1 VTPEQKYLVLALFRF
16 GYGNEP
22 SRVEVRI
29 NGLPVSDF
37 QVPELTRDFHPR
49 PYLLPLHHYV
59 GQQIEVQVVHAAPN
73 ENGRIEWRS
82 LETASSITPTPWTL
96 LEIVEQKSKSGTHL
110 ATEYDGSILASGD
123 PPANETYTIVGNTSL
138 QGITA
143 LRLDAIPDPR
153 FPNQGTG
160 RRRDGTFELHEVK
173 LSAAPIEHPEQAV
186 AVPLDQAWSD
196 HEPDASY
203 QARHAIDGNPQSA
216 WTTWPDPNRPHV
228 LVLGPRHD
236 IGMPGGTRLT
246 VTLAFNGE
254 QSSAGRFRLSVCS
267 HPRPVPV
274 ELPANILPY
283 KYAGKA
289 RILFDED
296 EAWMSA
302 LQGVTTLTPTTDAYS
317 GRMALKIEKDKWHS
331 DRLPEVSIPIRM
343 NPGPGEARYLRW
355 AWKKRGGE
363 SIVLEIAHDNTWGPM
378 GDRKFRFQAGS
389 GPEYAGQA
397 VIVDPQLPA
406 EWTVVTR
413 DLATEFGEFTLTG
426 FALTPNDGEFGLF
439 DRILV
444 APTLDDLDAA
454 QPEPRPN

>member
-1 VTPEQKYLVLALFRF
+1 
-16 GYGNEP
+16 
-22 SRVEVRI
+22 
-29 NGLPVSDF
+29 
-37 QVPELTRDFHPR
+37 
-49 PYLLPLHHYV
+49 
-59 GQQIEVQVVHAAPN
+59 
-73 ENGRIEWRS
+73 
-82 LETASSITPTPWTL
+82 
-96 LEIVEQKSKSGTHL
+96 
-110 ATEYDGSILASGD
+110 
-123 PPANETYTIVGNTSL
+123 
-138 QGITA
+138 
-143 LRLDAIPDPR
+143 
-153 FPNQGTG
+153 
-160 RRRDGTFELHEVK
+160 
-173 LSAAPIEHPEQAV
+173 
-186 AVPLDQAWSD
+186 
-196 HEPDASY
+196 
-203 QARHAIDGNPQSA
+203 
-216 WTTWPDPNRPHV
+216 
-228 LVLGPRHD
+228 
-236 IGMPGGTRLT
+236 
-246 VTLAFNGE
+246 
-254 QSSAGRFRLSVCS
+254 
-267 HPRPVPV
+267 V